1 MERTK
6 RLTPEAL
13 CIELKATLRHGA
25 RASRL
30 LRYRPELVELLLP
43 KAEHLDLTEADRA
56 VRVEQ
61 LIRQAIENIGGPEAE
76 ALLILFCLKP
86 GTTGMN
92 LETRRQHAAE
102 LLGILPDTLRRERH
116 EGLLLWDVAVEVY
129 APLPK
134 SLGRVMSTI
143 QVSN

>member
-1 MERTK
+1 MDSR
-6 RLTPEAL
+6 RRPDPEAL
-13 CIELKATLRHGA
+13 CIELKAALRHGA

-43 KAEHLDLTEADRA
+43 AGEHPELSEADRA
-56 VRVEQ
+56 VKTEQ
-61 LIRQAIENIGGPEAE
+61 LIRQAIDNIGGSEAE
-76 ALLILFCLKP
+76 ALSILLCLKA

-129 APLPK
+129 
-134 SLGRVMSTI
+134 GMIT
-143 QVSN
+143 

>member
-1 MERTK
+1 VERSR
-6 RLTPEAL
+6 RLNPEAL

-30 LRYRPELVELLLP
+30 LRYRPGLVELLLP
-43 KAEHLDLTEADRA
+43 AAEHPDLSQADRA
-56 VRVEQ
+56 VKTEQ
-61 LIRQAIENIGGPEAE
+61 LIREAIENIGGPEAE
-76 ALLILFCLKP
+76 ALSILLCLKP

-129 APLPK
+129 GIAMQYF
-134 SLGRVMSTI
+134 G
-143 QVSN
+143 

>member
-1 MERTK
+1 VDSQK
-6 RLTPEAL
+6 CLDPEAL
-13 CIELKATLRHGA
+13 YTELRKTLRHGA

-30 LRYRPELVELLLP
+30 LRYSPQLVELLLP
-43 KAEHLDLTEADRA
+43 AEDHPSLSIADRA
-56 VRVEQ
+56 VKIEQ
-61 LIRQAIENIGGPEAE
+61 IIRQVIANIGGPEAE

-129 APLPK
+129 
-134 SLGRVMSTI
+134 GNRV
-143 QVSN
+143 

>member
-1 MERTK
+1 VVRTK
-6 RLTPEAL
+6 RLDPETL
-13 CIELKATLRHGA
+13 YTELRRSLRHGA

-30 LRYRPELVELLLP
+30 VRYSTELIELLLP
-43 KAEHLDLTEADRA
+43 AQAHPELTIYDRA
-56 VRVEQ
+56 IQVEQ
-61 LIRQAIENIGGPEAE
+61 VVRQAIEAIGGPEAE

-116 EGLLLWDVAVEVY
+116 EGRLLWDVAMEVY
-129 APLPK
+129 GLTGLNP
-134 SLGRVMSTI
+134 
-143 QVSN
+143 